1 MKQKLCKIGFC
12 ITLITV
18 IILATPS
25 VLQAQIEVED
35 DFKNTQLQREVWWDE
50 WDGHDPSW
58 FYWLIELF
66 QDDEYR
72 DQDRRNFLQ
81 LFPTIAMTGATKYQ
95 SEEQKKKVDKVAQD
109 KLFILADLE
118 IDYAYEL
125 IKSELN
131 EQRGR
136 VVGKITKARQIG
148 VYPAMVREIGNEYE
162 RIERRI
168 YTIKKSD
175 LTNADRQKGYQSE
188 VEALRKLNV
197 VTSRII
203 IAFEAVK
210 R

>member
-1 MKQKLCKIGFC
+1 MKQKYFKIYLF
-12 ITLITV
+12 IMLIM
-18 IILATPS
+18 AMTPS
-25 VLQAQIEVED
+25 VLDAQTEVED

-81 LFPTIAMTGATKYQ
+81 LLPTIAMTSVTKSQ

-109 KLFILADLE
+109 KLFILADME
-118 IDYAYEL
+118 IDYAYEM

-136 VVGKITKARQIG
+136 VVGQITKAQKIG
-148 VYPAMVREIGNEYE
+148 VYPDMVREIGNEYE
-162 RIERRI
+162 RIEGRI

-197 VTSRII
+197 ITSRII

>member
-1 MKQKLCKIGFC
+1 MKQKLYKIYF
-12 ITLITV
+12 LIMV
-18 IILATPS
+18 IMAMTPS
-25 VLQAQIEVED
+25 VLEAQTEVED
-35 DFKNTQLQREVWWDE
+35 DFKNTQLQREVWWYE

-81 LFPTIAMTGATKYQ
+81 LLPTIAMTSVTKSQ

-118 IDYAYEL
+118 IDYAYEM

-136 VVGKITKARQIG
+136 VVGQITKAQRIG
-148 VYPAMVREIGNEYE
+148 VYPDMVREIGNEYE
-162 RIERRI
+162 RIEGRI

-188 VEALRKLNV
+188 VESLRKLNV
-197 VTSRII
+197 ITSRII